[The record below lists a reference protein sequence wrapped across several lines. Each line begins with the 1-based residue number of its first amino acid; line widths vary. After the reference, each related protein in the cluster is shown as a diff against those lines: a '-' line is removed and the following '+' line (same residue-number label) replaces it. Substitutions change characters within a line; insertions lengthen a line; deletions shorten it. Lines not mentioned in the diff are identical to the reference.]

1 MQTEQIDAAE
11 KALAKEFSDYL
22 ASVSR
27 EVIAPSSANIP
38 RHQADVEKKLAKVAE
53 ARSGVESEFG
63 RQREYLDSVR
73 EQIDGI
79 IKESELKIARLHSS
93 SQSLL
98 ENARQRI
105 VAELATISEQ
115 AGNTARQIGEEN
127 KKTSVAIGDHHQALR
142 RLTEEHREAVTQ
154 IFDEAKVALSHT
166 FESHRT
172 NLNAAASEL
181 LRRFEVIA
189 EDVKQT
195 TGKLGTVHEETRVR
209 LFTEFSEFK
218 ESIRAQIESCHD
230 ALRRDVSGQIDG
242 KSEDVIKQVG
252 SGITGHYSAQF
263 SSLETEIRN
272 GMGKLGDSSKGQ
284 GERLNAAIIS
294 AFADAARLVTE
305 CQAASVT
312 QIQKELSLV
321 KKLMIGM
328 IVVVAVIVAAGFTF
342 RL

>member
-27 EVIAPSSANIP
+27 EVIAPISANIT
-38 RHQADVEKKLAKVAE
+38 RHQADVEKMLAKVAE

-73 EQIDGI
+73 EQIAGM

-98 ENARQRI
+98 ENSRQRI
-105 VAELATISEQ
+105 VAELAAVSEQ
-115 AGNTARQIGEEN
+115 AGSTARQIGEEN
-127 KKTSVAIGDHHQALR
+127 KKTSVAIDDHHQALR
-142 RLTEEHREAVTQ
+142 RLTEEHREATTR
-154 IFDEAKVALSHT
+154 IFDDAKVALDRT
-166 FESHRT
+166 FETHRT

-181 LRRFEVIA
+181 LQRFEAIA

-195 TGKLGTVHEETRVR
+195 TGDLGKVHEETRVR
-209 LFTEFSEFK
+209 LFKEFSAFK
-218 ESIRAQIESCHD
+218 ESVRTQIESCHD
-230 ALRRDVSGQIDG
+230 SLRRDISSQIDE
-242 KSEDVIKQVG
+242 KSENVIKQVA
-252 SGITGHYSAQF
+252 SGITGHYSEQF
-263 SSLETEIRN
+263 SSLEAEIRN
-272 GMGKLGDSSKGQ
+272 GMEKLDNSSKGQ

-305 CQAASVT
+305 SQAASVA
-312 QIQKELSLV
+312 QMQRELSVV

-328 IVVVAVIVAAGFTF
+328 IVMVAAIVATGFTLRF
-342 RL
+342 